1 MSTLNSEIV
10 INLSGNLAAR
20 ARTYSTAMTRFAES
34 NSRMARGFRHSVR
47 GINKGL
53 DAMENRYT
61 ALVATVAGGAVANR
75 LVTLDRRLSRL
86 SVAADLTKEQTR
98 ALYEEIENIS
108 RSEGIR
114 IDPTQTLEG
123 LEVVM
128 EKLGDIDFARQN
140 MGNIALFSQATGAT
154 GGHIGAVLTQLKKLS
169 VETQQDV
176 MTAMDTLNVQG
187 KSGAFTM
194 ASFAAQGERLLS
206 TYAATGRQGVDA
218 VLELGAAMQV
228 IRSGAGSDDQAV
240 TAYEAF
246 IREVTTPDKVKK
258 LKELAGINVFDPDK
272 LKQGVE
278 VMRPLPDLMK
288 DIITQAGTSQ
298 TYTMSQALN
307 TIKFGEEAMR
317 ALKPLMGEFSAN
329 GSIKAFD
336 QFLSVTADGSTTMQD
351 AAKVAKDYQ
360 ASVDNLM
367 TAVHRLTQ
375 RELAGPF
382 QDLADAVNSLDADT
396 LDRWLQLGKNIGVTV
411 AALIAARKAL
421 GVAKDLKSV
430 FGRTPRIGGA
440 ASGIAGGVTP
450 VYVVNMSPN
459 SALPGAD
466 GNTTHGQNRS
476 TQATGRNRWLS
487 MASQATTVGYGMVNL
502 APDFS
507 PIDIRRQSDVDTT
520 GMPSSF
526 VPGAGLLDVWD
537 EISGWFSG
545 QPTPSQSAEPNEIK
559 GKIAIEMHE
568 NRARIKSADVRYN
581 GIPLTVDHGLSM
593 AD

>member
-10 INLSGNLAAR
+10 INLSGNLSQK
-20 ARTYSTAMTRFAES
+20 ARTYSNDMKKFAAS
-34 NSRMARGFRHSVR
+34 QSHMAKGFRHVVK
-47 GINKGL
+47 GVNKGL

-169 VETQQDV
+169 VETQKDV

-206 TYAATGRQGVDA
+206 TYAATGRQGVNA

-272 LKQGVE
+272 LKQGAE

-288 DIITQAGTSQ
+288 NIITQAGSSQ

-329 GSIKAFD
+329 GSINAFD

-382 QDLADAVNSLDADT
+382 QDLADAVNSLDANT

-421 GVAKDLKSV
+421 SVAKDLKAV
-430 FGRTPRIGGA
+430 FGKKGGVGNA
-440 ASGIAGGVTP
+440 ANTLSGGVTP
-450 VYVVNMSPN
+450 VYVVNMPAAN
-459 SALPGAD
+459 ALPGSAS
-466 GNTTHGQNRS
+466 GGIGKQGKG
-476 TQATGRNRWLS
+476 AGKMRWLNAAAQS
-487 MASQATTVGYGMVNL
+487 TGIGYGLMNL

-520 GMPSSF
+520 GIPSSF
-526 VPGAGLLDVWD
+526 VPGAGLLDVFD

-545 QPTPSQSAEPNEIK
+545 QGAPSQAPESGEIR

-568 NRARIKSADVRYN
+568 NRTRIKSADVRYN